1 MKIVKAIEILSE
13 LATTLPQSS
22 SEERITAVNLGIEAL
37 KVVQDIRIMSMTSFY
52 SLLPGETEE

>member
-22 SEERITAVNLGIEAL
+22 PEERITAVNLGVAAL
-37 KVVQDIRIMSMTSFY
+37 SRIRYQRLKQTDPY
-52 SLLPGETEE
+52 SRYLPGETKN